1 MAEQDLLIS
10 VHMAERMTK
19 REVKPTEL
27 VSKALMLI
35 QKVELLLDL
44 LALDLYFV
52 MN

>member
-10 VHMAERMTK
+10 VHMAETMTK
-19 REVKPTEL
+19 REVQPTEL
-27 VSKALMLI
+27 VSKALMSI